1 MDYQYIY
8 GNDHCHSTA
17 GTQQNAIPSGT
28 SFWFPVKGFVVV
40 ITDFLRTATAVLT
53 TGEMRREK
61 VVERK
66 LVWKNAWIY
75 NMCLP
80 TRGKVCKPSPDW
92 FRRRHLV
99 RLNMLVCD
107 WGIACQEYLFVLALS
122 CVCVCVCVGVHVEV
136 HLWSENLTLFV
147 PRAMSPQPSSTIILI
162 DPHLLQMAPNP
173 DNLSSNFSSLS
184 NLSLSH
190 SVTYWAGLK
199 LPPLSL
205 SYTIITR
212 LTTWNMNTPMSLR
225 QPRKNPSDISWFRR
239 YGNLPLYSE
248 VRTLCQMGRIL
259 QQSFQHI
266 LQRVKPVK
274 INREK
279 EKYNPCQ
286 GKIVSKPG

>member
-17 GTQQNAIPSGT
+17 GTQQNAFPSGT

-122 CVCVCVCVGVHVEV
+122 CVCVCLCRGARRGSSVE
-136 HLWSENLTLFV
+136 WK
-147 PRAMSPQPSSTIILI
+147 
-162 DPHLLQMAPNP
+162 PNP
-173 DNLSSNFSSLS
+173 LRT
-184 NLSLSH
+184 LSH
-190 SVTYWAGLK
+190 VTPAIINHNSNW
-199 LPPLSL
+199 PPL
-205 SYTIITR
+205 
-212 LTTWNMNTPMSLR
+212 TPNG
-225 QPRKNPSDISWFRR
+225 P
-239 YGNLPLYSE
+239 
-248 VRTLCQMGRIL
+248 
-259 QQSFQHI
+259 
-266 LQRVKPVK
+266 
-274 INREK
+274 
-279 EKYNPCQ
+279 
-286 GKIVSKPG
+286 